1 MNQEKKQLVRELK
14 KENEQRS
21 IELQGKNLNEYS
33 RTCKTY
39 YYNNTLDIIKRM
51 EAIIGEVPR

>member
-1 MNQEKKQLVRELK
+1 MIPEIKQLVRELK

-21 IELQGKNLNEYS
+21 IELQGKNLSEYS
-33 RTCKTY
+33 RICKTY